1 MCVTLFAAVLG
12 SAVFALLPPLVL
24 AKAIDYLTA
33 GQTFPF
39 ALALSYFGLLL
50 LTNAAT
56 SLRES
61 LLTIFGQR
69 ITHGLRT
76 VLCQKIS
83 LLPAD
88 SFVSHDSGAIASRFV
103 GDVDTVEE
111 LFTSGIISMFADAC
125 QLCGIFFVI
134 FTKNRG
140 LAILLLF
147 VLPAVFF
154 YTRHVQKRM
163 LASQLSNLPLQKPLV
178 MYRRHCAV
186 SAPFTIFTKKC
197 IWKKNTVNFWK
208 TAIRQLIKQIFMML
222 FIHRSSLFPIQ
233 LPSPLL

>member
-1 MCVTLFAAVLG
+1 MKTEHSVLKVILRTVKQNKGMCVTLFAAVLG

-147 VLPAVFF
+147 VLPLYFS
-154 YTRHVQKRM
+154 T
-163 LASQLSNLPLQKPLV
+163 PV
-178 MYRRHCAV
+178 MY
-186 SAPFTIFTKKC
+186 
-197 IWKKNTVNFWK
+197 KN
-208 TAIRQLIKQIFMML
+208 ACL
-222 FIHRSSLFPIQ
+222 H
-233 LPSPLL
+233 PS

>member
-1 MCVTLFAAVLG
+1 MKTEHSVLKVILRTVKQNKGMCVTLFAAVLG

-88 SFVSHDSGAIASRFV
+88 TVSDEDAAI
-103 GDVDTVEE
+103 
-111 LFTSGIISMFADAC
+111 M
-125 QLCGIFFVI
+125 QQ
-134 FTKNRG
+134 
-140 LAILLLF
+140 
-147 VLPAVFF
+147 F
-154 YTRHVQKRM
+154 YE
-163 LASQLSNLPLQKPLV
+163 AEIQKPEF
-178 MYRRHCAV
+178 RRTMHHAYTDSAV
-186 SAPFTIFTKKC
+186 SARK
-197 IWKKNTVNFWK
+197 V
-208 TAIRQLIKQIFMML
+208 Q
-222 FIHRSSLFPIQ
+222 
-233 LPSPLL
+233 

>member
-1 MCVTLFAAVLG
+1 MKTEHSVLKVILRTVKQNKGMCVTLFAAVLG

-76 VLCQKIS
+76 VFMPEDQPSACRLF
-83 LLPAD
+83 LFP
-88 SFVSHDSGAIASRFV
+88 HDSGAICF
-103 GDVDTVEE
+103 
-111 LFTSGIISMFADAC
+111 
-125 QLCGIFFVI
+125 
-134 FTKNRG
+134 
-140 LAILLLF
+140 
-147 VLPAVFF
+147 
-154 YTRHVQKRM
+154 
-163 LASQLSNLPLQKPLV
+163 
-178 MYRRHCAV
+178 
-186 SAPFTIFTKKC
+186 PFC
-197 IWKKNTVNFWK
+197 
-208 TAIRQLIKQIFMML
+208 R
-222 FIHRSSLFPIQ
+222 
-233 LPSPLL
+233 